1 MTTAE
6 ETRQRLLD
14 AAGPLFAEQG
24 LKATTV
30 RNICDRAGVNLAA
43 VNYHFRD
50 KKQLYHEAVG
60 HAAACCEARVPIPD
74 WPPGTPPERK
84 LRDFVVMFLNR
95 VAVDHEPAWHAQ
107 LLMREL
113 THPTPACAEFV
124 RDFVRP
130 CFEVLSG
137 VLREFLPDVPELKR
151 RLVGFSIVGQCL
163 HYRVARPVIEHLVG
177 ANEFRTYSVD
187 LLADHITEFSLAA
200 IGRLAG
206 RPHRKGPS

>member
-1 MTTAE
+1 MTTAD

-30 RNICDRAGVNLAA
+30 RVICDRADMNLAA
-43 VNYHFRD
+43 INYHFRD
-50 KKQLYHEAVG
+50 KKQLYHEAVR
-60 HAAACCEARVPIPD
+60 HAAHCCDARVPIPD
-74 WPPGTPPERK
+74 WPAGTPPERK
-84 LRDFVVMFLNR
+84 LRDFVAMFLNR

-130 CFEVLSG
+130 CFEALSG
-137 VLREFLPDVPELKR
+137 VLRELLPDVPELKR
-151 RLVGFSIVGQCL
+151 RLVAFSIVGQCL

-177 ANEFRTYSVD
+177 AGEFRNYGVD
-187 LLADHITEFSLAA
+187 LLAGHITEFSLAA
-200 IGRLAG
+200 IDRLAA
-206 RPHRKGPS
+206 RSHRKGPS